1 MTLLC
6 TGTMLSCRPAATG
19 PTVWAR
25 KHGARKSQV
34 IRTTQGAGGSS
45 RLKGEALPA
54 ECAKAL
60 RQNRA
65 IETLAPLLCAGLPT
79 ISPLFSHIT
88 DWLIPVVLWPNS
100 REGKA
105 IQWGG
110 RALESWLGP
119 GSGVG
124 GGCQHGRPHSPGGEP
139 YARRPLSHRCRSPL
153 TIFTSAAAWWG
164 LPSGGWVEDQAEV
177 LRAQGHLLAAS
188 DPPCLCLLQAAW
200 PAAPSVW
207 LQQMQRAR
215 FLNGSLSAPTPYP
228 RPASLPQRL
237 L

>member
-1 MTLLC
+1 M
-6 TGTMLSCRPAATG
+6 
-19 PTVWAR
+19 WAR

-88 DWLIPVVLWPNS
+88 DWLIPAVLWPNS

-105 IQWGG
+105 IQWGH
-110 RALESWLGP
+110 WN
-119 GSGVG
+119 
-124 GGCQHGRPHSPGGEP
+124 HGWAQDR
-139 YARRPLSHRCRSPL
+139 
-153 TIFTSAAAWWG
+153 
-164 LPSGGWVEDQAEV
+164 GWE
-177 LRAQGHLLAAS
+177 GAAS
-188 DPPCLCLLQAAW
+188 IAVHIHRVGNTMPDIH
-200 PAAPSVW
+200 
-207 LQQMQRAR
+207 
-215 FLNGSLSAPTPYP
+215 
-228 RPASLPQRL
+228 
-237 L
+237 